1 MSVYKHALSSARMS
15 GGAKNTGYSAGQK
28 LSNTTMPKLSVGKAA
43 GNTTANE
50 TGRMGDPMGKSKTK

>member
-15 GGAKNTGYSAGQK
+15 GGAKNTGYSAGQ
-28 LSNTTMPKLSVGKAA
+28 MRPKVGSTKIDVGKAA